1 MIADEPEDET
11 EDDLFEDE
19 PPPAAPADRWAV
31 WRGLATYVLRRFTE
45 GRCLR
50 MAAGLSYTS
59 LLAIVPLTAIAFAM
73 LAAFPAFEGVREE
86 AQDVLFS
93 NFLPESASALRG
105 YLDTFVANTSTLSTF
120 GIVGLALTAILLL
133 GAIEADM
140 NAIFRVS
147 RPRALAPRLLVFW
160 ALITLGPLL
169 FGASFTLTTYFFAA
183 TRFMGVDV
191 LAGPFGSLAGLA
203 PTAILVLMLAGAY
216 LVVPNRPVSLRAA
229 LYGGAFAGIA
239 FSLLRQVFHWY
250 VATFP
255 AYQTMYGAVSV
266 VPIFLVYMYLSWTVV
281 LLGAVLTAALDEW
294 RRAGGLA
301 VLAGDRSSR
310 RLVTALKVLSRM
322 HQLSQDGHAASRFD
336 LLRTAGVGDIQLET
350 VLRAL
355 EGRRYVTETR
365 RGRWVLSRDMGT
377 VTLHDLYLALGL
389 GVEDEE
395 LPTTGDAWVR
405 RLRACLDQAR
415 QNNRQAL
422 DVSLREL
429 LEEEPTGGIDV
440 KAAE

>member
-1 MIADEPEDET
+1 MIADETEDEP
-11 EDDLFEDE
+11 EDDLPEDE

-93 NFLPESASALRG
+93 NFLPESASVLRG

-310 RLVTALKVLSRM
+310 RLVTALKVLARM
-322 HQLSQDGHAASRFD
+322 HHLSQDGHAARRFD

-365 RGRWVLSRDMGT
+365 RGRWGLARDLGA

-395 LPTTGDAWVR
+395 LPGGDDAWVE
-405 RLRACLDQAR
+405 RLRTCLDQAR

-422 DVSLREL
+422 EVSLREL
-429 LEEEPTGGIDV
+429 LDV
-440 KAAE
+440 GPAGDVGAKAAE